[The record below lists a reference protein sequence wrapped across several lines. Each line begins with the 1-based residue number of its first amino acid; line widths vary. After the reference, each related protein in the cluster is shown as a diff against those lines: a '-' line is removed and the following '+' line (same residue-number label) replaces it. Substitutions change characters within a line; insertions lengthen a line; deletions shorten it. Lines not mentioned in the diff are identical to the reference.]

1 MLRPLLTEVHHL
13 WYNNIII
20 PIFYKKDSMSLHIE
34 KQKSGN
40 NEYLRLVSLKRMKSS
55 NGRLMIGKKTIVSLG
70 ALAKHDDG
78 RPDYLRRLR
87 ESFAE
92 GRPLIKELEPYVDQ
106 APVRRWTVTFERG
119 DAKCI
124 GEPKRLAPC
133 VLDPVFRA
141 LGLDE
146 LFASVKCASRIKYDL
161 TGIVRLLTYGRII
174 DPESKWSTMGQN
186 GQYYAP
192 LVKSTNPDNVYDALD
207 VIYANRKR
215 IVQRMNTCIS
225 RGIGRSA
232 DTVFYDVTNFFFET
246 ARPDEDFEDA
256 DGNVVAGLRKF
267 GVSKENRRQP
277 IVQLGLFL
285 DDNGIPISFA
295 TFPGNMLD
303 HHTLR
308 PAMDE
313 TVGDLGFKR
322 FVLVADRGMY
332 SGPNMHAVREAGNG
346 YIVSKSLRKT
356 DKAERTWAIDP
367 EGYTVVSETFRHKSR
382 IVKRVVKDENG
393 RKHEVREKVVVYWS
407 KAFYERERNE
417 NMSFME
423 FLRKLRENPGSYRIS
438 SAHSKG
444 LRRFLKKEYVNKITG
459 EKVDSA
465 DLVPMIDEAKLT
477 EFNDLMGYY
486 QIVTSELEMG
496 DREVIE
502 KYHGLTQIEDQFREM
517 KGTLEARPVFVQTPE
532 HIKAHL
538 MVCFMAL
545 TMIRIIQRKTRLSA
559 KPAKGESK
567 WSYGIPGARVSE
579 ALAGWQALELP
590 GEYYQV
596 LKPKGDDI
604 FAILK
609 AFGMELKP
617 QLYTRGEIRE
627 LKATASPF

>member
-1 MLRPLLTEVHHL
+1 MHVEQYWSNSRA
-13 WYNNIII
+13 
-20 PIFYKKDSMSLHIE
+20 
-34 KQKSGN
+34 
-40 NEYLRLVSLKRMKSS
+40 YLRLVSGKRMKDSQ
-55 NGRLMIGKKTIVSLG
+55 GRAIIGKRVVLSLG

-78 RPDYLRRLR
+78 KPDYLKRLR
-87 ESFAE
+87 ESFSE
-92 GRPLIKELEPYVDQ
+92 GNPLIKELEPYVDQ
-106 APVRRWTVTFERG
+106 APVRKWTVTFERG

-124 GEPKRLAPC
+124 GEPKRMAPC

-174 DPESKWSTMGQN
+174 DPDSKWSTMGQN
-186 GQYYAP
+186 DQYYTP

-207 VIYANRKR
+207 VIYTNRKQ
-215 IVQRMNTCIS
+215 IVQRMNTCIT
-225 RGIGRSA
+225 RGIGRSPS
-232 DTVFYDVTNFFFET
+232 TVFYDVTNFFFET
-246 ARPDEDFEDA
+246 SRPDDDFEDA
-256 DGNVVAGLRKF
+256 DGNVVTGLRKF

-295 TFPGNMLD
+295 TFPGNTLD

-308 PAMDE
+308 PAMNE
-313 TVGDLGFKR
+313 TVGDLGVGR

-332 SGPNMHAVREAGNG
+332 SGTNMHAVCEAGNG

-356 DKAERTWAIDP
+356 DKAERAWAIDP
-367 EGYTVVSETFRHKSR
+367 DGYTIVSDKFRHKSR

-393 RKHEVREKVVVYWS
+393 KRHEIREKVVVYWS
-407 KAFYERERNE
+407 KAFYEREVNE
-417 NMSFME
+417 NRSFME
-423 FLRKLRENPGSYRIS
+423 FLRKLKENPGCYRIS

-444 LRRFLKKEYVNKITG
+444 LRRFLKKEYVNKVTG
-459 EKVDSA
+459 EKVNSA
-465 DLVPMIDEAKLT
+465 DLMPMIDETKLN

-517 KGTLEARPVFVQTPE
+517 KGTLETRPVFVQTPE

-538 MVCFMAL
+538 MICFMAL
-545 TMIRIIQRKTRLSA
+545 TMIRIIQRKTRLVVKA
-559 KPAKGESK
+559 VKDESK
-567 WSYGIPGARVSE
+567 WSYGIPGMRISD
-579 ALAGWQALELP
+579 ALAGWQVLELP

-596 LKPKGDDI
+596 QKSKGDDI
-604 FAILK
+604 FTILK

-627 LKATASPF
+627 MKATASPF

>member
-1 MLRPLLTEVHHL
+1 
-13 WYNNIII
+13 
-20 PIFYKKDSMSLHIE
+20 MSLHIE

-106 APVRRWTVTFERG
+106 APVRRWAITFERG

-174 DPESKWSTMGQN
+174 DPGSKWSTMGQN
-186 GQYYAP
+186 DQYYAP

-285 DDNGIPISFA
+285 DGNGIPISFA
-295 TFPGNMLD
+295 TFPGNTLD

-313 TVGDLGFKR
+313 AAGDLGIRR

-332 SGPNMHAVREAGNG
+332 SGTNMYAVREAGNG

-356 DKAERTWAIDP
+356 DKAERAWAIDP
-367 EGYTVVSETFRHKSR
+367 EGYTVVSENFRHKSR
-382 IVKRVVKDENG
+382 IVKRVVKDGDG

-407 KAFYERERNE
+407 KAFYERERSE
-417 NMSFME
+417 NASFME
-423 FLRKLRENPGSYRIS
+423 FLGKLRENPGSYRIS
-438 SAHSKG
+438 SSHSKG
-444 LRRFLKKEYVNKITG
+444 LRRFLKKEYVNKVTG

-465 DLVPMIDEAKLT
+465 DLIPMIDEAKLT

-517 KGTLEARPVFVQTPE
+517 KGTLETRPVFVQTPE

-627 LKATASPF
+627 MKATASPF

>member
-1 MLRPLLTEVHHL
+1 M
-13 WYNNIII
+13 
-20 PIFYKKDSMSLHIE
+20 HIE
-34 KQKSGN
+34 QYKSN
-40 NEYLRLVSLKRMKSS
+40 SRAYLRLVSGKRMKDSL
-55 NGRLMIGKKTIVSLG
+55 GRPIIGKRVVLSLG

-78 RPDYLRRLR
+78 KPDFLKRLR
-87 ESFAE
+87 ESFSE

-106 APVRRWTVTFERG
+106 APVRKWTVTFERG

-124 GEPKRLAPC
+124 GEPKRMAPC

-186 GQYYAP
+186 DQYYAP

-207 VIYANRKR
+207 VIYANRR
-215 IVQRMNTCIS
+215 QIVQRMNTCIS

-285 DDNGIPISFA
+285 DGNGIPISFA
-295 TFPGNMLD
+295 TFPGNTLD

-313 TVGDLGFKR
+313 TAGDLGIRR

-332 SGPNMHAVREAGNG
+332 SGTNMYAVREAGNG

-356 DKAERTWAIDP
+356 DKAERAWAIDP
-367 EGYTVVSETFRHKSR
+367 ESYTVVSENFRHKSR

-393 RKHEVREKVVVYWS
+393 KKHEVREKVVVYWS
-407 KAFYERERNE
+407 KAFYERERSE
-417 NMSFME
+417 NASFME
-423 FLRKLRENPGSYRIS
+423 FLEKLRENPGSYRIS
-438 SAHSKG
+438 SSHSKG
-444 LRRFLKKEYVNKITG
+444 LRRFLKKEYVNKVTG

-465 DLVPMIDEAKLT
+465 DLMPMIDEAKLT

-517 KGTLEARPVFVQTPE
+517 KGTLETRPVFVQTPE

-579 ALAGWQALELP
+579 ALAGWQVLELP

-609 AFGMELKP
+609 AFGMELKQ

-627 LKATASPF
+627 MKSTASPF

>member
-1 MLRPLLTEVHHL
+1 
-13 WYNNIII
+13 
-20 PIFYKKDSMSLHIE
+20 MSLHIE
-34 KQKSGN
+34 KLKSGN
-40 NEYLRLVSLKRMKSS
+40 NEYIRLVSLKRMKSS

-78 RPDYLRRLR
+78 KPDYLRRLR
-87 ESFAE
+87 ESFSD
-92 GRPLIKELEPYVDQ
+92 GKPLIKELEPYVGQ
-106 APVRRWTVTFERG
+106 APVRRWTVTFDRG

-146 LFASVKCASRIKYDL
+146 LFASIKCSSRIKYDL

-186 GQYYAP
+186 DQYYTP
-192 LVKSTNPDNVYDALD
+192 LVRSTNPDNVYDALD
-207 VIYANRKR
+207 VIYANRKQ
-215 IVQRMNTCIS
+215 IVQRMNTCIT
-225 RGIGRSA
+225 RAIGRNPS
-232 DTVFYDVTNFFFET
+232 TVFYDVTNFFFET
-246 ARPDEDFEDA
+246 ARPDDDFEDS
-256 DGNVVAGLRKF
+256 DGNVVTGLRKF

-295 TFPGNMLD
+295 TFPGNTLD

-313 TVGDLGFKR
+313 AVGDLGIGR

-332 SGPNMHAVREAGNG
+332 SGTNMYAVREAGNG

-356 DKAERTWAIDP
+356 DKAERAWAINPD
-367 EGYTVVSETFRHKSR
+367 GYTVVSEKFRHKSR
-382 IVKRVVKDENG
+382 IVKRTVTDGNG
-393 RKHEVREKVVVYWS
+393 KKHEIREKIIVYWS
-407 KAFYERERNE
+407 KHFYEREKNE
-417 NMSFME
+417 NRSFME
-423 FLRKLRENPGSYRIS
+423 FLQKLKENPGSYRIT
-438 SAHSKG
+438 SAQSKG
-444 LRRFLKKEYVNKITG
+444 LRRFLRKEYLNKVTG
-459 EKVDSA
+459 ETVNSS
-465 DLVPMIDEAKLT
+465 DLMPMIDDGKLN
-477 EFNDLMGYY
+477 EFNELMGYY

-517 KGTLEARPVFVQTPE
+517 KGTLETRPVFVQTPE

-545 TMIRIIQRKTRLSA
+545 TMIRVIQRKTRLVV
-559 KPAKGESK
+559 KPPKEDSK
-567 WSYGIPGARVSE
+567 WSYGIPGARISD
-579 ALAGWQALELP
+579 ALAGWQVVEFP

-596 LKPKGDDI
+596 LKAKGDDI

-627 LKATASPF
+627 MKATASPL

>member
-1 MLRPLLTEVHHL
+1 
-13 WYNNIII
+13 
-20 PIFYKKDSMSLHIE
+20 MSLHIE

-40 NEYLRLVSLKRMKSS
+40 NEYLRLVALKRMKSS
-55 NGRLMIGKKTIVSLG
+55 SGKLMIGKKTIVSLG

-78 RPDYLRRLR
+78 KPDYLKRLR
-87 ESFAE
+87 ESFSE

-106 APVRRWTVTFERG
+106 APVRKWTVTFERG

-124 GEPKRLAPC
+124 GEPKRMAPC
-133 VLDPVFRA
+133 ILDPVFRA

-186 GQYYAP
+186 GQYYVP
-192 LVKSTNPDNVYDALD
+192 PVKSTNPDNVYDALD
-207 VIYANRKR
+207 VIYANSKQ
-215 IVQRMNTCIS
+215 IVQRMNTCIA
-225 RGIGRSA
+225 RAIGRSPS
-232 DTVFYDVTNFFFET
+232 TVFYDVTNFFFET
-246 ARPDEDFEDA
+246 ARPDDDFEDA
-256 DGNVVAGLRKF
+256 DGGVATGLRKF

-295 TFPGNMLD
+295 TFPGNTLD

-308 PAMDE
+308 PAINEM
-313 TVGDLGFKR
+313 VGDLGIGR

-332 SGPNMHAVREAGNG
+332 SGTNMYAVREAGNG

-356 DKAERTWAIDP
+356 DRAERAWAIDP
-367 EGYTVVSETFRHKSR
+367 NGYTVVSDKFRHKSR
-382 IVKRVVKDENG
+382 IVKRVVKDDDG
-393 RKHEVREKVVVYWS
+393 KKHEMSEKVVVYWS
-407 KAFYERERNE
+407 KAFYEREKSE
-417 NMSFME
+417 NASFME
-423 FLRKLRENPGSYRIS
+423 FLQKLKENPGCYRIS
-438 SAHSKG
+438 SSHSKG
-444 LRRFLKKEYVNKITG
+444 LRRFLKKEYVNKVTG
-459 EKVDSA
+459 EKVNSA
-465 DLVPMIDEAKLT
+465 DLMPMIDEAKLNQ
-477 EFNDLMGYY
+477 FNELMGYY
-486 QIVTSELEMG
+486 QIVTSELGMG

-517 KGTLEARPVFVQTPE
+517 KGTLETRPVFVQTPE

-545 TMIRIIQRKTRLSA
+545 TMIRIIQRKTRLA
-559 KPAKGESK
+559 VKPSKEDSK
-567 WSYGIPGARVSE
+567 WSYGIPGKRISD
-579 ALAGWQALELP
+579 ALAGWQVVEFP

-596 LKPKGDDI
+596 QKSKGDDI

-627 LKATASPF
+627 MKATASPF

>member
-1 MLRPLLTEVHHL
+1 
-13 WYNNIII
+13 
-20 PIFYKKDSMSLHIE
+20 MSLHIE

-40 NEYLRLVSLKRMKSS
+40 NEYLRLVSLRRMKSS
-55 NGRLMIGKKTIVSLG
+55 NGKLMIGKKTIVSLG

-78 RPDYLRRLR
+78 RPDYLKRLR

-106 APVRRWTVTFERG
+106 APVRKWTVTYERG
-119 DAKCI
+119 DAKCT
-124 GEPKRLAPC
+124 GEPKRMAPC

-186 GQYYAP
+186 DQYYAP

-207 VIYANRKR
+207 VIYANRR
-215 IVQRMNTCIS
+215 QIVQRMNTCVS

-285 DDNGIPISFA
+285 DGNGIPISFA
-295 TFPGNMLD
+295 TFPGNTLD

-308 PAMDE
+308 PAME
-313 TVGDLGFKR
+313 EAAGDLGIRR

-332 SGPNMHAVREAGNG
+332 SGTNMYAVREAGNG

-367 EGYTVVSETFRHKSR
+367 EGYTVVSENFRHKSR

-393 RKHEVREKVVVYWS
+393 KKHEVREKVVVYWS
-407 KAFYERERNE
+407 KAFYERERSE
-417 NMSFME
+417 NASFME
-423 FLRKLRENPGSYRIS
+423 FLGKLRENPGSYRIS
-438 SAHSKG
+438 SSHSKG
-444 LRRFLKKEYVNKITG
+444 LRRFLKKEYVNKVTG

-465 DLVPMIDEAKLT
+465 DLMPMIDEAKLT

-517 KGTLEARPVFVQTPE
+517 KGTLETRPVFVQTPE

-567 WSYGIPGARVSE
+567 WSYGIPGRRISD
-579 ALAGWQALELP
+579 ALAGWRVLELP

-596 LKPKGDDI
+596 QKSKGDDI

-609 AFGMELKP
+609 AFGMELKQ

-627 LKATASPF
+627 MKATANPF

>member
-1 MLRPLLTEVHHL
+1 M
-13 WYNNIII
+13 
-20 PIFYKKDSMSLHIE
+20 HIE
-34 KQKSGN
+34 QYWSN
-40 NEYLRLVSLKRMKSS
+40 SRAYLRLVSGKRMKDSQ
-55 NGRLMIGKKTIVSLG
+55 GRAIIGKRVVLSLG

-78 RPDYLRRLR
+78 KPDYLKRLR
-87 ESFAE
+87 ESFSE
-92 GRPLIKELEPYVDQ
+92 GKPLIKELEPYVDQ
-106 APVRRWTVTFERG
+106 APVRKWTVTFERG

-124 GEPKRLAPC
+124 GEPKRMAPC

-174 DPESKWSTMGQN
+174 DPDSKWSTMGQN
-186 GQYYAP
+186 DQYYTP

-207 VIYANRKR
+207 VIYTNRKQ
-215 IVQRMNTCIS
+215 IVQRMNTCIT
-225 RGIGRSA
+225 RGIGRSPS
-232 DTVFYDVTNFFFET
+232 TVFYDVTNFFFET
-246 ARPDEDFEDA
+246 SRPDDDFEDA
-256 DGNVVAGLRKF
+256 DGNVVTGLRKF

-295 TFPGNMLD
+295 TFPGNTLD

-308 PAMDE
+308 PAMNE
-313 TVGDLGFKR
+313 TVGDLGVGR

-332 SGPNMHAVREAGNG
+332 SGTNMHAVCEAGNG

-356 DKAERTWAIDP
+356 DKAERAWAIDP
-367 EGYTVVSETFRHKSR
+367 DGYTIVSDKFRHKSR

-393 RKHEVREKVVVYWS
+393 KKHEIREKVVVYWS
-407 KAFYERERNE
+407 KAFYEREVNE
-417 NMSFME
+417 NRSFME
-423 FLRKLRENPGSYRIS
+423 FLRKLKENPGCYRIS

-444 LRRFLKKEYVNKITG
+444 LRRFLKKEYVNKVTG
-459 EKVDSA
+459 EKVNSA
-465 DLVPMIDEAKLT
+465 DLMPMIDETKLN

-486 QIVTSELEMG
+486 QIVASELEMG

-517 KGTLEARPVFVQTPE
+517 KGTLETRPVFVQTPE

-538 MVCFMAL
+538 MICFMAL
-545 TMIRIIQRKTRLSA
+545 TMIRIIQRKTRLVVKA
-559 KPAKGESK
+559 VKDESK
-567 WSYGIPGARVSE
+567 WSYGIPGMRISD
-579 ALAGWQALELP
+579 ALAGWQVLELP

-596 LKPKGDDI
+596 QKSKGDDI
-604 FAILK
+604 FTILK

-627 LKATASPF
+627 MKATASPF

>member
-1 MLRPLLTEVHHL
+1 
-13 WYNNIII
+13 
-20 PIFYKKDSMSLHIE
+20 MSLHIE

-55 NGRLMIGKKTIVSLG
+55 NGKLMIGKKTIVSLG

-78 RPDYLRRLR
+78 KPDFLKRLR
-87 ESFAE
+87 ESFSE

-106 APVRRWTVTFERG
+106 APVRKWTVTFERG

-124 GEPKRLAPC
+124 GEPKRMAPC

-207 VIYANRKR
+207 VIYANRR
-215 IVQRMNTCIS
+215 QIVQRMNTCVS

-285 DDNGIPISFA
+285 DGNGIPISFA
-295 TFPGNMLD
+295 TFPGNTLD

-313 TVGDLGFKR
+313 TAGDLGIRR

-332 SGPNMHAVREAGNG
+332 SGTNMYAVREAGNG

-367 EGYTVVSETFRHKSR
+367 EGYTVVSENFRHKSR

-393 RKHEVREKVVVYWS
+393 KKHEVREKVVVYWS
-407 KAFYERERNE
+407 KAFYERERSE
-417 NMSFME
+417 NASFME
-423 FLRKLRENPGSYRIS
+423 FLGKLRENPGSYRIS
-438 SAHSKG
+438 SSHSKG
-444 LRRFLKKEYVNKITG
+444 LRRFLKKEYVNKVTG

-465 DLVPMIDEAKLT
+465 DLMPMIDEAKLT

-486 QIVTSELEMG
+486 QIVTSELEMD

-517 KGTLEARPVFVQTPE
+517 KGTLETRPVFVQTPE

-579 ALAGWQALELP
+579 ALAGWQVLELP

-596 LKPKGDDI
+596 LKPNGDDI

-609 AFGMELKP
+609 AFGMELKQ

-627 LKATASPF
+627 MKATASPF

>member
-1 MLRPLLTEVHHL
+1 MHVEQYWSNSRA
-13 WYNNIII
+13 
-20 PIFYKKDSMSLHIE
+20 
-34 KQKSGN
+34 
-40 NEYLRLVSLKRMKSS
+40 YLRLVSGKRMKDSQ
-55 NGRLMIGKKTIVSLG
+55 GRAIIGKRVVLSLG

-78 RPDYLRRLR
+78 KPDYLKRLR
-87 ESFAE
+87 ESFSE
-92 GRPLIKELEPYVDQ
+92 GKPLIKELEPYVDQ
-106 APVRRWTVTFERG
+106 APVRKWTVTLERG

-124 GEPKRLAPC
+124 GEPKRMAPC

-174 DPESKWSTMGQN
+174 DPDSKWSTMGQN
-186 GQYYAP
+186 DQYYTP

-207 VIYANRKR
+207 VIYTNRKQ
-215 IVQRMNTCIS
+215 IVQRMNTCIT
-225 RGIGRSA
+225 RGIGRSPS
-232 DTVFYDVTNFFFET
+232 TVFYDVTNFFFET
-246 ARPDEDFEDA
+246 SRPDDDFEDA
-256 DGNVVAGLRKF
+256 DGNVVTGLRKF

-295 TFPGNMLD
+295 TFPGNTLD

-308 PAMDE
+308 PAMNE
-313 TVGDLGFKR
+313 TVGDLGVGR

-332 SGPNMHAVREAGNG
+332 SGTNMHAVCEAGNG

-356 DKAERTWAIDP
+356 DKAERAWAIDP
-367 EGYTVVSETFRHKSR
+367 DGYTIVSDKFRHKSR

-393 RKHEVREKVVVYWS
+393 KRHEIREKVVVYWS
-407 KAFYERERNE
+407 KAFYEREVNE
-417 NMSFME
+417 NRSFME
-423 FLRKLRENPGSYRIS
+423 FLRKLKENPGCYRIS

-444 LRRFLKKEYVNKITG
+444 LRRFLKKEYVNKVTG
-459 EKVDSA
+459 EKVNSA
-465 DLVPMIDEAKLT
+465 DLMPMIDETKLN

-517 KGTLEARPVFVQTPE
+517 KGTLETRPVFVQTPE

-538 MVCFMAL
+538 MICFMAL
-545 TMIRIIQRKTRLSA
+545 TMIRIIQRKTRLVVKA
-559 KPAKGESK
+559 VKDESK
-567 WSYGIPGARVSE
+567 WSYGIPGMRISD
-579 ALAGWQALELP
+579 ALAGWQVLELP

-596 LKPKGDDI
+596 QKSKGDDI
-604 FAILK
+604 FTILK

-627 LKATASPF
+627 MKATASPF

>member
-1 MLRPLLTEVHHL
+1 
-13 WYNNIII
+13 
-20 PIFYKKDSMSLHIE
+20 MSLHIE

-55 NGRLMIGKKTIVSLG
+55 NGKLMIGKKTIVSLG

-78 RPDYLRRLR
+78 RPDYLKRLR

-106 APVRRWTVTFERG
+106 APVRKWTVTFERG

-124 GEPKRLAPC
+124 GEPKRMAPC

-186 GQYYAP
+186 DQYYAP

-207 VIYANRKR
+207 VIYANRKQ

-285 DDNGIPISFA
+285 DGNGIPISFA
-295 TFPGNMLD
+295 TFPGNTLD

-313 TVGDLGFKR
+313 AAGDLGIRR

-332 SGPNMHAVREAGNG
+332 SGTNMYAVREAGNG

-367 EGYTVVSETFRHKSR
+367 EGYTVVSENFRHKSR

-393 RKHEVREKVVVYWS
+393 KKHEVREKVVVYWS
-407 KAFYERERNE
+407 KAFYERERSE
-417 NMSFME
+417 NASFME
-423 FLRKLRENPGSYRIS
+423 FLGKLRENPGSYRIS
-438 SAHSKG
+438 SSHSKG
-444 LRRFLKKEYVNKITG
+444 LRRFLKKEYVNKVTG

-465 DLVPMIDEAKLT
+465 DLMPMIDEAKLT

-517 KGTLEARPVFVQTPE
+517 KGTLETRPVFVQTPE

-579 ALAGWQALELP
+579 ALAGWQVLELP

-609 AFGMELKP
+609 AFGMELKQ

-627 LKATASPF
+627 MKATASPF

>member
-1 MLRPLLTEVHHL
+1 M
-13 WYNNIII
+13 
-20 PIFYKKDSMSLHIE
+20 HIE
-34 KQKSGN
+34 KYKSN
-40 NEYLRLVSLKRMKSS
+40 SRYYLRLVSGKRMKDSQ
-55 NGRLMIGKKTIVSLG
+55 GRPIIGKHVVLSLG

-78 RPDYLRRLR
+78 KPDYLRRLR
-87 ESFAE
+87 ESFSD
-92 GRPLIKELEPYVDQ
+92 GKPLIKELEPYVGQ
-106 APVRRWTVTFERG
+106 APVRRWTVTFDRG
-119 DAKCI
+119 DEKCI
-124 GEPKRLAPC
+124 GEPKRMAPC

-146 LFASVKCASRIKYDL
+146 LFASVKCSSRIKYDL

-186 GQYYAP
+186 DQYYTP

-207 VIYANRKR
+207 VIYANRKQ
-215 IVQRMNTCIS
+215 IVQRMNTCIT
-225 RGIGRSA
+225 RAIGRNPG
-232 DTVFYDVTNFFFET
+232 TVFYDVTNFFFET
-246 ARPDEDFEDA
+246 ARPDDDFEDS
-256 DGNVVAGLRKF
+256 DGNVVTGLRKF

-295 TFPGNMLD
+295 TFPGNTLD

-313 TVGDLGFKR
+313 TVGDLGIRR

-332 SGPNMHAVREAGNG
+332 SGTNMYAVREAGNG

-356 DKAERTWAIDP
+356 DKAERAWAIDP
-367 EGYTVVSETFRHKSR
+367 NGYTVVSEKFRHKSR
-382 IVKRVVKDENG
+382 IVKRVVKDGNG
-393 RKHEVREKVVVYWS
+393 RKHEIREKIVVYWS
-407 KAFYERERNE
+407 KAFYEREKNE
-417 NMSFME
+417 NRSFME
-423 FLRKLRENPGSYRIS
+423 FLAKLKENPGSYRIS
-438 SAHSKG
+438 SAQSKG
-444 LRRFLKKEYVNKITG
+444 LRRFLKKEYLNKVTG
-459 EKVDSA
+459 ETVNSS
-465 DLVPMIDEAKLT
+465 DLMPMIDDRKLN
-477 EFNDLMGYY
+477 EFNELMGYY
-486 QIVTSELEMG
+486 QIVTSELEMD

-517 KGTLEARPVFVQTPE
+517 KGTLETRPVFVQTPE

-545 TMIRIIQRKTRLSA
+545 TMIRIIQRKTRLSVKAA
-559 KPAKGESK
+559 KEDSK
-567 WSYGIPGARVSE
+567 WSYGIPGARISD
-579 ALAGWQALELP
+579 ALAGWKVVELP

-596 LKPKGDDI
+596 QKSKGDDI

-627 LKATASPF
+627 MKATASPF

>member
-1 MLRPLLTEVHHL
+1 M
-13 WYNNIII
+13 
-20 PIFYKKDSMSLHIE
+20 
-34 KQKSGN
+34 
-40 NEYLRLVSLKRMKSS
+40 
-55 NGRLMIGKKTIVSLG
+55 
-70 ALAKHDDG
+70 
-78 RPDYLRRLR
+78 
-87 ESFAE
+87 
-92 GRPLIKELEPYVDQ
+92 
-106 APVRRWTVTFERG
+106 
-119 DAKCI
+119 
-124 GEPKRLAPC
+124 
-133 VLDPVFRA
+133 
-141 LGLDE
+141 
-146 LFASVKCASRIKYDL
+146 
-161 TGIVRLLTYGRII
+161 RLLTYGRII

-186 GQYYAP
+186 DQYYAP

-207 VIYANRKR
+207 VIYANRR
-215 IVQRMNTCIS
+215 QIVQRMNTCIS

-285 DDNGIPISFA
+285 DGNGIPISFA
-295 TFPGNMLD
+295 TFPGNTLD

-313 TVGDLGFKR
+313 AAGDLGIRR

-332 SGPNMHAVREAGNG
+332 SGTNMYAVREAGNG

-367 EGYTVVSETFRHKSR
+367 EGYTVVSENFRHKSR
-382 IVKRVVKDENG
+382 IVKRVVKDGNG
-393 RKHEVREKVVVYWS
+393 KKREIREKVVVYWS
-407 KAFYERERNE
+407 KAFYERERSE
-417 NMSFME
+417 NASFME
-423 FLRKLRENPGSYRIS
+423 FLGKLKENPGSYRIS
-438 SAHSKG
+438 SSHSKG
-444 LRRFLKKEYVNKITG
+444 LRRFLKKEYVNKVTG

-465 DLVPMIDEAKLT
+465 DLMPMIDEAKLT

-517 KGTLEARPVFVQTPE
+517 KGTLETRPVFVQTPE

-559 KPAKGESK
+559 KPAKGESR

-579 ALAGWQALELP
+579 ALAGWQVLELP

-609 AFGMELKP
+609 AFGMELKQ

-627 LKATASPF
+627 MKATASPF

>member
-1 MLRPLLTEVHHL
+1 MHVEQYWSNSRA
-13 WYNNIII
+13 
-20 PIFYKKDSMSLHIE
+20 
-34 KQKSGN
+34 
-40 NEYLRLVSLKRMKSS
+40 YLRLVSGKRMKDSQ
-55 NGRLMIGKKTIVSLG
+55 GRAIIGKRVVLSLG

-78 RPDYLRRLR
+78 KPDSLKRLR
-87 ESFAE
+87 ESFSE
-92 GRPLIKELEPYVDQ
+92 GKPLIKELEPYVDQ
-106 APVRRWTVTFERG
+106 APVRKWTVTFERG

-124 GEPKRLAPC
+124 GEPKRMAPC

-174 DPESKWSTMGQN
+174 DPDSKWSTMGQN
-186 GQYYAP
+186 DQYYTP

-207 VIYANRKR
+207 VIYTNRKQ
-215 IVQRMNTCIS
+215 IVQRMNTCIT
-225 RGIGRSA
+225 RGIGRSPS
-232 DTVFYDVTNFFFET
+232 TVFYDVTNFFFET
-246 ARPDEDFEDA
+246 SRPDDDFEDA
-256 DGNVVAGLRKF
+256 DGNVVTGLRKF

-295 TFPGNMLD
+295 TFPGNTLD

-308 PAMDE
+308 PAMNE
-313 TVGDLGFKR
+313 TVGDLGVGR

-332 SGPNMHAVREAGNG
+332 SGTNMHAVCEAGNG

-356 DKAERTWAIDP
+356 DKAERAWAIDP
-367 EGYTVVSETFRHKSR
+367 DGYTIVSDKFRHKSR

-393 RKHEVREKVVVYWS
+393 KRHEIREKVVVYWS
-407 KAFYERERNE
+407 KAFYEREVNE
-417 NMSFME
+417 NRSFME
-423 FLRKLRENPGSYRIS
+423 FLRKLKENPGCYRIS

-444 LRRFLKKEYVNKITG
+444 LRRFLKKEYVNKVTG
-459 EKVDSA
+459 EKVNSA
-465 DLVPMIDEAKLT
+465 DLMPMIDETKLN

-517 KGTLEARPVFVQTPE
+517 KGTLETRPVFVQTPE

-538 MVCFMAL
+538 MICFMAL
-545 TMIRIIQRKTRLSA
+545 TMIRIIQRKTRLVVKA
-559 KPAKGESK
+559 VKDESK
-567 WSYGIPGARVSE
+567 WSYGIPGMRISD
-579 ALAGWQALELP
+579 ALAGWQVLELP

-596 LKPKGDDI
+596 QKSKGDDI
-604 FAILK
+604 FTILK

-627 LKATASPF
+627 MKATASPF

>member
-1 MLRPLLTEVHHL
+1 M
-13 WYNNIII
+13 
-20 PIFYKKDSMSLHIE
+20 HIE
-34 KQKSGN
+34 QYKSN
-40 NEYLRLVSLKRMKSS
+40 SRAYLRLVSGKRMKDSL
-55 NGRLMIGKKTIVSLG
+55 GRPIIGKRIVLSLG

-78 RPDYLRRLR
+78 RPDYLKRLR

-106 APVRRWTVTFERG
+106 APVRRWTITFERG
-119 DAKCI
+119 DEKCI
-124 GEPKRLAPC
+124 GEPKRMAPC

-186 GQYYAP
+186 DQYYAP

-207 VIYANRKR
+207 VIYANRR
-215 IVQRMNTCIS
+215 QIVQRMNTCIS

-285 DDNGIPISFA
+285 DGNGIPISFA
-295 TFPGNMLD
+295 TFPGNTLD

-313 TVGDLGFKR
+313 AAGDLGIRR

-332 SGPNMHAVREAGNG
+332 SGTNMYAVREAGNG

-367 EGYTVVSETFRHKSR
+367 EGYTVVSENFRHKSR
-382 IVKRVVKDENG
+382 IVKRVVKDGNG
-393 RKHEVREKVVVYWS
+393 KKREIREKVVVYWS
-407 KAFYERERNE
+407 KAFYERERSE
-417 NMSFME
+417 NASFME
-423 FLRKLRENPGSYRIS
+423 FLGKLKENPGSYRIS
-438 SAHSKG
+438 SSHSKG
-444 LRRFLKKEYVNKITG
+444 LRRFLKKEYVNKVTG

-465 DLVPMIDEAKLT
+465 DLMPMIDEAKLT

-517 KGTLEARPVFVQTPE
+517 KGTLETRPVFVQTPE

-559 KPAKGESK
+559 KPAKGESR

-579 ALAGWQALELP
+579 ALAGWQVLELP

-609 AFGMELKP
+609 AFGMELKQ

-627 LKATASPF
+627 MKATASPF

>member
-1 MLRPLLTEVHHL
+1 M
-13 WYNNIII
+13 
-20 PIFYKKDSMSLHIE
+20 
-34 KQKSGN
+34 
-40 NEYLRLVSLKRMKSS
+40 
-55 NGRLMIGKKTIVSLG
+55 
-70 ALAKHDDG
+70 
-78 RPDYLRRLR
+78 
-87 ESFAE
+87 
-92 GRPLIKELEPYVDQ
+92 
-106 APVRRWTVTFERG
+106 RRWTVTFERG

-186 GQYYAP
+186 DRYYTP

-207 VIYANRKR
+207 VIYANRR
-215 IVQRMNTCIS
+215 QIVQRMNTCITRS
-225 RGIGRSA
+225 IGRSPS
-232 DTVFYDVTNFFFET
+232 TVFYDVTNFFFET
-246 ARPDEDFEDA
+246 ARPDADFEDE
-256 DGNVVAGLRKF
+256 DGNVVTGLRKF

-285 DDNGIPISFA
+285 DGNGIPISFA
-295 TFPGNMLD
+295 TFPGNTLD

-313 TVGDLGFKR
+313 TVGDLGIKR

-332 SGPNMHAVREAGNG
+332 SGTNMHAVCEAGNG

-356 DKAERTWAIDP
+356 DKAERAWAIDP
-367 EGYTVVSETFRHKSR
+367 KGYTVVSEKFRHKSR

-393 RKHEVREKVVVYWS
+393 KKHEIREKVVVYWS

-417 NMSFME
+417 NRSFME
-423 FLRKLRENPGSYRIS
+423 FLQKLRENPGSYRIS

-459 EKVDSA
+459 EKVNSA
-465 DLVPMIDEAKLT
+465 DLTPMIDEAKLT
-477 EFNDLMGYY
+477 EFNELMGYY

-517 KGTLEARPVFVQTPE
+517 KGTLETRPVFVQTPE

-545 TMIRIIQRKTRLSA
+545 TMIRIIQRKTRLAA
-559 KPAKGESK
+559 KPAKDDSK
-567 WSYGIPGARVSE
+567 WSYGISGARVSE
-579 ALAGWQALELP
+579 ALAGWQAVELP
-590 GEYYQV
+590 GEYYQMQ
-596 LKPKGDDI
+596 KSKGDDI
-604 FAILK
+604 HAILR

>member
-1 MLRPLLTEVHHL
+1 M
-13 WYNNIII
+13 
-20 PIFYKKDSMSLHIE
+20 HIE
-34 KQKSGN
+34 QYWSN
-40 NEYLRLVSLKRMKSS
+40 SRAYLRLVSGKRMKDSQ
-55 NGRLMIGKKTIVSLG
+55 GRAIIGKRVVLSLG

-78 RPDYLRRLR
+78 KPDYLKRLR
-87 ESFAE
+87 ESFSE
-92 GRPLIKELEPYVDQ
+92 GKPLIKELEPYVDQ
-106 APVRRWTVTFERG
+106 APVRKWTVTFERG

-124 GEPKRLAPC
+124 GEPKRMAPC

-174 DPESKWSTMGQN
+174 DPDSKWSTMGQN
-186 GQYYAP
+186 DQYYTP

-207 VIYANRKR
+207 VIYTNRKQ
-215 IVQRMNTCIS
+215 IVQRMNTCIT
-225 RGIGRSA
+225 RGIGRSPS
-232 DTVFYDVTNFFFET
+232 TVFYDVTNFFFET
-246 ARPDEDFEDA
+246 SRPDDDFEDA
-256 DGNVVAGLRKF
+256 DGNVVTGLRKF

-295 TFPGNMLD
+295 TFPGNTLD

-308 PAMDE
+308 PAMNE
-313 TVGDLGFKR
+313 TVGDLGVGR

-332 SGPNMHAVREAGNG
+332 SGTNMHAVCEAGNG

-356 DKAERTWAIDP
+356 DKAERAWAIDP
-367 EGYTVVSETFRHKSR
+367 DGYTIVSDKFRHKSR

-393 RKHEVREKVVVYWS
+393 KKHEIREKVVVYWS
-407 KAFYERERNE
+407 KAFYEREVNE
-417 NMSFME
+417 NRSFME
-423 FLRKLRENPGSYRIS
+423 FLRKLKENPGCYRIS

-444 LRRFLKKEYVNKITG
+444 LRRFLKKEYVNKVTG
-459 EKVDSA
+459 EKVNSA
-465 DLVPMIDEAKLT
+465 DLMPMIDETKLN

-517 KGTLEARPVFVQTPE
+517 KGTLETRPVFVQTPE

-538 MVCFMAL
+538 MICFMAL
-545 TMIRIIQRKTRLSA
+545 TMIRIIQRKTRLVVKA
-559 KPAKGESK
+559 VKDESK
-567 WSYGIPGARVSE
+567 WSYGIPGMRISD
-579 ALAGWQALELP
+579 ALAGWQVLELP

-596 LKPKGDDI
+596 QKSKGDDI
-604 FAILK
+604 FTILK

-627 LKATASPF
+627 MKATASPF

>member
-1 MLRPLLTEVHHL
+1 
-13 WYNNIII
+13 
-20 PIFYKKDSMSLHIE
+20 MSLHIE

-106 APVRRWTVTFERG
+106 APVRRWAITFERG

-186 GQYYAP
+186 DQYYAP

-285 DDNGIPISFA
+285 DGNGIPISFA
-295 TFPGNMLD
+295 TFPGNTLD

-313 TVGDLGFKR
+313 AAGDLGIRR

-332 SGPNMHAVREAGNG
+332 SGTNMYAVREAGNG

-356 DKAERTWAIDP
+356 DKAERAWAIDP
-367 EGYTVVSETFRHKSR
+367 EGYTVVSENFRHKSR
-382 IVKRVVKDENG
+382 IVKRVVKDGDG

-407 KAFYERERNE
+407 KAFYERERSE
-417 NMSFME
+417 NASFME
-423 FLRKLRENPGSYRIS
+423 FLGKLRENPGSYRIS
-438 SAHSKG
+438 SSHSKG
-444 LRRFLKKEYVNKITG
+444 LRRFLKKEYVNKVTG

-465 DLVPMIDEAKLT
+465 DLIPMIDEAKLT

-517 KGTLEARPVFVQTPE
+517 KGTLETRPVFVQTPE

-579 ALAGWQALELP
+579 ALAGWQVLELP

-627 LKATASPF
+627 MKATASPF

>member
-1 MLRPLLTEVHHL
+1 
-13 WYNNIII
+13 
-20 PIFYKKDSMSLHIE
+20 MSLHIE

-106 APVRRWTVTFERG
+106 APVRKWTVTFERG

-124 GEPKRLAPC
+124 GEPKRMAPC

-186 GQYYAP
+186 DQYYAP

-207 VIYANRKR
+207 VIYANRR
-215 IVQRMNTCIS
+215 QIVQRMNTCIS

-285 DDNGIPISFA
+285 DGNGIPISFA
-295 TFPGNMLD
+295 TFPGNTLD

-313 TVGDLGFKR
+313 AAGDLGIRR

-332 SGPNMHAVREAGNG
+332 SGTNMYAVREAGNG

-367 EGYTVVSETFRHKSR
+367 EGYTVVSENFRHKSR
-382 IVKRVVKDENG
+382 IVKRVVKDGNG
-393 RKHEVREKVVVYWS
+393 KKHEIREKVVVYWS
-407 KAFYERERNE
+407 KAFYERERSE
-417 NMSFME
+417 NASFME
-423 FLRKLRENPGSYRIS
+423 FLGKLKENPGSYRIS
-438 SAHSKG
+438 SSHSKG
-444 LRRFLKKEYVNKITG
+444 LRRFLKKEYVNKATG

-465 DLVPMIDEAKLT
+465 DLIPMIDEAKLT

-517 KGTLEARPVFVQTPE
+517 KGTLETRPVFVQTPE

-579 ALAGWQALELP
+579 ALAGWQVLELP

-627 LKATASPF
+627 MKATASPF

>member
-1 MLRPLLTEVHHL
+1 M
-13 WYNNIII
+13 
-20 PIFYKKDSMSLHIE
+20 HIE
-34 KQKSGN
+34 QYKSN
-40 NEYLRLVSLKRMKSS
+40 SRAYLRLVSGKRMKDSL
-55 NGRLMIGKKTIVSLG
+55 GRPIIGKRIVLSLG

-78 RPDYLRRLR
+78 RPDYLKRLR

-106 APVRRWTVTFERG
+106 APVRRWTITFERG

-124 GEPKRLAPC
+124 GEPKRMAPC

-186 GQYYAP
+186 DRYYTP
-192 LVKSTNPDNVYDALD
+192 LVRSTNPDNVYDALD
-207 VIYANRKR
+207 VIYANRKQ

-285 DDNGIPISFA
+285 DGNGIPISFA
-295 TFPGNMLD
+295 TFPGNTLD

-313 TVGDLGFKR
+313 AAGDLGIRR

-332 SGPNMHAVREAGNG
+332 SGTNMYAVREAGNG

-367 EGYTVVSETFRHKSR
+367 EGYTVVSENFRHKSR

-393 RKHEVREKVVVYWS
+393 KKHEVREKVVVYWS
-407 KAFYERERNE
+407 KAFYERERSE
-417 NMSFME
+417 NASFME
-423 FLRKLRENPGSYRIS
+423 FLGKLKENPGSYRIS
-438 SAHSKG
+438 SSHSKG
-444 LRRFLKKEYVNKITG
+444 LRRFLKKEYVNKVTG

-465 DLVPMIDEAKLT
+465 DLMPMIDEAKLT

-517 KGTLEARPVFVQTPE
+517 KGTLETRPVFVQTPE

-579 ALAGWQALELP
+579 ALAGWQVLELP

-609 AFGMELKP
+609 AFGMELKQ

-627 LKATASPF
+627 MKATASPF

>member
-1 MLRPLLTEVHHL
+1 M
-13 WYNNIII
+13 
-20 PIFYKKDSMSLHIE
+20 HIE
-34 KQKSGN
+34 QYKSN
-40 NEYLRLVSLKRMKSS
+40 SRAYLRLVSGKRMKDSL
-55 NGRLMIGKKTIVSLG
+55 GRPIIGKRVVLSLG

-78 RPDYLRRLR
+78 KPDFLKRLR
-87 ESFAE
+87 ESFSE

-106 APVRRWTVTFERG
+106 APVRKWTVAFERG

-124 GEPKRLAPC
+124 GEPRRLAPC

-207 VIYANRKR
+207 VIYANRR
-215 IVQRMNTCIS
+215 QIVQRMNTCVS

-295 TFPGNMLD
+295 TFPGNTLD

-313 TVGDLGFKR
+313 TVGELGIKR

-332 SGPNMHAVREAGNG
+332 SGTNMYAVREAGNG

-356 DKAERTWAIDP
+356 DKAERAWAIDP
-367 EGYTVVSETFRHKSR
+367 EGYTVVSENFRHKSR
-382 IVKRVVKDENG
+382 IVKRIVKDEG
-393 RKHEVREKVVVYWS
+393 GKKHEVREKVVVYWS

-417 NMSFME
+417 NMSFIE
-423 FLRKLRENPGSYRIS
+423 FLQNLKENPGSYRIS
-438 SAHSKG
+438 SAQSKG
-444 LRRFLKKEYVNKITG
+444 LRRFLKKEYVNKVTG
-459 EKVDSA
+459 ERVDSA
-465 DLVPMIDEAKLT
+465 DLMPMIDEAKIT
-477 EFNDLMGYY
+477 EFNELMGYY

-532 HIKAHL
+532 HINAHL
-538 MVCFMAL
+538 MICFMAL

-579 ALAGWQALELP
+579 ALAGWQVLELP

-609 AFGMELKP
+609 AFGMELKQ

-627 LKATASPF
+627 MKATASPF

>member
-1 MLRPLLTEVHHL
+1 
-13 WYNNIII
+13 
-20 PIFYKKDSMSLHIE
+20 MSLHIE

-55 NGRLMIGKKTIVSLG
+55 NGKLMIGKKTILSLG

-78 RPDYLRRLR
+78 RPDYLKRLR

-106 APVRRWTVTFERG
+106 APVRKWTVTYERG
-119 DAKCI
+119 DAKCT
-124 GEPKRLAPC
+124 GEPKRMAPC

-186 GQYYAP
+186 DQYYAP

-207 VIYANRKR
+207 VIYANRR
-215 IVQRMNTCIS
+215 QIVQRMNTCVS

-232 DTVFYDVTNFFFET
+232 DTVFYGVTNFFFET

-285 DDNGIPISFA
+285 DGNGIPISFA
-295 TFPGNMLD
+295 TFPGNTLD

-313 TVGDLGFKR
+313 AAGELGIRR

-332 SGPNMHAVREAGNG
+332 SGANMHAVREAGNG

-367 EGYTVVSETFRHKSR
+367 EGYTVVSENFRHKSR

-393 RKHEVREKVVVYWS
+393 KKHEVREKVVVYWS
-407 KAFYERERNE
+407 KAFYERERSE
-417 NMSFME
+417 NASFME
-423 FLRKLRENPGSYRIS
+423 FLGKLKENPGSYRIS
-438 SAHSKG
+438 SSHSKG
-444 LRRFLKKEYVNKITG
+444 LRRFLKKEYVNKVTG

-465 DLVPMIDEAKLT
+465 DLMPMIDEAKLT

-517 KGTLEARPVFVQTPE
+517 KGTLETRPVFVQTPE

-579 ALAGWQALELP
+579 ALAGWQVLELP

-609 AFGMELKP
+609 AFGMELKQ

-627 LKATASPF
+627 MKATASPF

>member
-1 MLRPLLTEVHHL
+1 M
-13 WYNNIII
+13 
-20 PIFYKKDSMSLHIE
+20 HIE
-34 KQKSGN
+34 QYKSN
-40 NEYLRLVSLKRMKSS
+40 SRAYLRLVSGKRMKDSL
-55 NGRLMIGKKTIVSLG
+55 GRPIIGKRIVLSLG

-78 RPDYLRRLR
+78 RPDYLKRLR

-92 GRPLIKELEPYVDQ
+92 GRPLIKELEPYVGQ

-124 GEPKRLAPC
+124 GEPKRMAPC

-186 GQYYAP
+186 DQYYAP

-207 VIYANRKR
+207 VIYANRR
-215 IVQRMNTCIS
+215 QIVQRMNTCVS

-285 DDNGIPISFA
+285 DGNGIPISFA
-295 TFPGNMLD
+295 TFPGNTLD

-313 TVGDLGFKR
+313 AAGELGIRR

-332 SGPNMHAVREAGNG
+332 SGTNMYAVREAGNG

-367 EGYTVVSETFRHKSR
+367 EGYTVVSENFRHKSR
-382 IVKRVVKDENG
+382 IVKRVVKDDDG
-393 RKHEVREKVVVYWS
+393 KKHAIREKVVVYWS
-407 KAFYERERNE
+407 KAFYERERSE
-417 NMSFME
+417 NASFME
-423 FLRKLRENPGSYRIS
+423 FLGKLKENPGSYRIS
-438 SAHSKG
+438 SSHSKG
-444 LRRFLKKEYVNKITG
+444 LRRFLKKEYVNKVTG

-465 DLVPMIDEAKLT
+465 DLMPMIDEAKLA

-517 KGTLEARPVFVQTPE
+517 KGTLETRPVFVQTPE

-579 ALAGWQALELP
+579 ALAGWQVLELP

-609 AFGMELKP
+609 AFGMELKQ

-627 LKATASPF
+627 MKATASPF

>member
-1 MLRPLLTEVHHL
+1 M
-13 WYNNIII
+13 
-20 PIFYKKDSMSLHIE
+20 HIE
-34 KQKSGN
+34 QYKSN
-40 NEYLRLVSLKRMKSS
+40 SRTYLRLVSGKRMKDSH
-55 NGRLMIGKKTIVSLG
+55 GRPIIGKRIVLSLG
-70 ALAKHDDG
+70 SLAKHDDG
-78 RPDYLRRLR
+78 KPDYLRRLR

-106 APVRRWTVTFERG
+106 APVRKWTVTFERG

-124 GEPKRLAPC
+124 GEPKRMAPC

-186 GQYYAP
+186 DQYYVP
-192 LVKSTNPDNVYDALD
+192 PVKSTNPDNVYDALD
-207 VIYANRKR
+207 VIYANRKQ
-215 IVQRMNTCIS
+215 IVQRMNTCIA
-225 RGIGRSA
+225 RAIGRSPG
-232 DTVFYDVTNFFFET
+232 TVFYDVTNFFFET
-246 ARPDEDFEDA
+246 ARPDDDFEDE
-256 DGNVVAGLRKF
+256 DGSVATGLRKF

-295 TFPGNMLD
+295 TFPGNTLD

-308 PAMDE
+308 PAMKE
-313 TVGDLGFKR
+313 TMGDLGIGR

-332 SGPNMHAVREAGNG
+332 SGTNMYAVREAGNG

-356 DKAERTWAIDP
+356 DKAERAWAIDP
-367 EGYTVVSETFRHKSR
+367 DGYTVVSDRFRHKSR
-382 IVKRVVKDENG
+382 IVKRVVKDDDG
-393 RKHEVREKVVVYWS
+393 RKHEIREKVVVYWS
-407 KAFYERERNE
+407 KAFYEREKNE
-417 NMSFME
+417 NASFME
-423 FLRKLRENPGSYRIS
+423 FLQKLRENPGRYRIS

-444 LRRFLKKEYVNKITG
+444 LRRFLKKEYVNKATG
-459 EKVDSA
+459 EKVDSS
-465 DLVPMIDEAKLT
+465 DLVPMIDEAKLD
-477 EFNDLMGYY
+477 EFNELMGYY
-486 QIVTSELEMG
+486 QIVTSELDMG

-517 KGTLEARPVFVQTPE
+517 KGTLETRPVFVQTPE

-545 TMIRIIQRKTRLSA
+545 TMIRIIQRKTRMAA
-559 KPAKGESK
+559 KMAKSESK
-567 WSYGIPGARVSE
+567 WSYGIPGKRISD
-579 ALAGWQALELP
+579 ALAGWQVLELP

-596 LKPKGDDI
+596 QKSKGDDI

-627 LKATASPF
+627 MKATANPF

>member
-1 MLRPLLTEVHHL
+1 
-13 WYNNIII
+13 
-20 PIFYKKDSMSLHIE
+20 MSLHIE

-78 RPDYLRRLR
+78 KPDYLRRLR

-174 DPESKWSTMGQN
+174 DPGSKWSTMGQN
-186 GQYYAP
+186 DQYYAP

-207 VIYANRKR
+207 VIYANRKQ

-232 DTVFYDVTNFFFET
+232 GTVFYDVTNFFFET

-285 DDNGIPISFA
+285 DGNGIPISFA
-295 TFPGNMLD
+295 TFPGNTLD

-313 TVGDLGFKR
+313 AAGDLGIRR

-332 SGPNMHAVREAGNG
+332 SGTNMYAVREAGNG

-367 EGYTVVSETFRHKSR
+367 EGYTVVSENFRHKSR
-382 IVKRVVKDENG
+382 IVKRIVKDENG

-417 NMSFME
+417 NASFME
-423 FLRKLRENPGSYRIS
+423 FLGKLRENPGSYRIS
-438 SAHSKG
+438 SSHSKG
-444 LRRFLKKEYVNKITG
+444 LRRFLKKEYVNKATG
-459 EKVDSA
+459 EKVNSA

-486 QIVTSELEMG
+486 QIVTSELGMG

-517 KGTLEARPVFVQTPE
+517 KGTLETRPVFVQTPE

-579 ALAGWQALELP
+579 ALAGWQVLELP

-627 LKATASPF
+627 MKATASPF

>member
-1 MLRPLLTEVHHL
+1 
-13 WYNNIII
+13 
-20 PIFYKKDSMSLHIE
+20 MSLHIE

-40 NEYLRLVSLKRMKSS
+40 NEYIRLVSLKRMKSS

-78 RPDYLRRLR
+78 KPDFLKRLR
-87 ESFAE
+87 ESFSE

-106 APVRRWTVTFERG
+106 APVRKWTVTFERG

-124 GEPKRLAPC
+124 GEPKRMAPC

-186 GQYYAP
+186 DQYYAP

-207 VIYANRKR
+207 VIYANRKQ
-215 IVQRMNTCIS
+215 IVQRMNTCVS
-225 RGIGRSA
+225 RGIGRGA
-232 DTVFYDVTNFFFET
+232 GTVFYDVTNFFFET

-285 DDNGIPISFA
+285 DGNGIPISFA
-295 TFPGNMLD
+295 TFPGNTLD

-313 TVGDLGFKR
+313 AVGELGIRR

-332 SGPNMHAVREAGNG
+332 SGTNMYAVREAGNG

-356 DKAERTWAIDP
+356 DKAERAWAIDP
-367 EGYTVVSETFRHKSR
+367 EGYTVVSENFRHKSR
-382 IVKRVVKDENG
+382 IVKRVVKDGNG

-407 KAFYERERNE
+407 KAFYERERSE
-417 NMSFME
+417 NASFME
-423 FLRKLRENPGSYRIS
+423 FLGKLRENPGSYRIS
-438 SAHSKG
+438 SSHSKG
-444 LRRFLKKEYVNKITG
+444 LRRFLKKEYVNKATG

-465 DLVPMIDEAKLT
+465 DLTPMIDEAKLN
-477 EFNDLMGYY
+477 EFNELMGYY
-486 QIVTSELEMG
+486 QIVTSELGMG

-579 ALAGWQALELP
+579 ALAGWQVLELP

-627 LKATASPF
+627 MKATANPF

>member
-1 MLRPLLTEVHHL
+1 M
-13 WYNNIII
+13 
-20 PIFYKKDSMSLHIE
+20 HIE
-34 KQKSGN
+34 QYKSN
-40 NEYLRLVSLKRMKSS
+40 SRAYLRLVSGKRMKDSL
-55 NGRLMIGKKTIVSLG
+55 GRPIIGKRIVLSLG

-78 RPDYLRRLR
+78 KPDYLRRLR

-92 GRPLIKELEPYVDQ
+92 GRPLIKELEPYVGQ

-124 GEPKRLAPC
+124 GEPKRMAPC

-186 GQYYAP
+186 DRYYTP

-207 VIYANRKR
+207 VIHANRR
-215 IVQRMNTCIS
+215 QIVQRMNTCIA

-246 ARPDEDFEDA
+246 ARPDEDFEDE
-256 DGNVVAGLRKF
+256 DGNTVAGLRKF

-346 YIVSKSLRKT
+346 YTSRRASGR
-356 DKAERTWAIDP
+356 RT
-367 EGYTVVSETFRHKSR
+367 RR
-382 IVKRVVKDENG
+382 
-393 RKHEVREKVVVYWS
+393 
-407 KAFYERERNE
+407 
-417 NMSFME
+417 
-423 FLRKLRENPGSYRIS
+423 
-438 SAHSKG
+438 SAHGPS
-444 LRRFLKKEYVNKITG
+444 T
-459 EKVDSA
+459 
-465 DLVPMIDEAKLT
+465 
-477 EFNDLMGYY
+477 
-486 QIVTSELEMG
+486 
-496 DREVIE
+496 
-502 KYHGLTQIEDQFREM
+502 
-517 KGTLEARPVFVQTPE
+517 
-532 HIKAHL
+532 
-538 MVCFMAL
+538 
-545 TMIRIIQRKTRLSA
+545 
-559 KPAKGESK
+559 
-567 WSYGIPGARVSE
+567 PGATPSSTGSSGTSR
-579 ALAGWQALELP
+579 
-590 GEYYQV
+590 
-596 LKPKGDDI
+596 
-604 FAILK
+604 
-609 AFGMELKP
+609 
-617 QLYTRGEIRE
+617 
-627 LKATASPF
+627 AS

>member
-1 MLRPLLTEVHHL
+1 
-13 WYNNIII
+13 
-20 PIFYKKDSMSLHIE
+20 MSLHIE

-87 ESFAE
+87 ESFSE

-106 APVRRWTVTFERG
+106 APVRKWTVTFERG

-124 GEPKRLAPC
+124 GEPKRMAPC

-207 VIYANRKR
+207 VIYANRR
-215 IVQRMNTCIS
+215 QIVQRMNTCVS

-285 DDNGIPISFA
+285 DGNGIPISFA
-295 TFPGNMLD
+295 TFPGNTLD

-313 TVGDLGFKR
+313 AAGDLGIRR

-332 SGPNMHAVREAGNG
+332 SGTNMYAVREAGNG

-367 EGYTVVSETFRHKSR
+367 EGYTVVSENFRHKSR

-393 RKHEVREKVVVYWS
+393 KKHEVREKVVVYWS
-407 KAFYERERNE
+407 KAFYERERSE
-417 NMSFME
+417 NASFME
-423 FLRKLRENPGSYRIS
+423 FLGKLKENPGSYRIS
-438 SAHSKG
+438 SSHSKG
-444 LRRFLKKEYVNKITG
+444 LRRFLKKEYVNKVTG

-465 DLVPMIDEAKLT
+465 DLMPMIDEAKLT

-517 KGTLEARPVFVQTPE
+517 KGTLETRPVFVQTPE

-579 ALAGWQALELP
+579 ALAGWQVLELP

-627 LKATASPF
+627 MKATASPF

>member
-1 MLRPLLTEVHHL
+1 M
-13 WYNNIII
+13 
-20 PIFYKKDSMSLHIE
+20 HIE
-34 KQKSGN
+34 QYKSN
-40 NEYLRLVSLKRMKSS
+40 SRAYLRLVSGKRMKDSL
-55 NGRLMIGKKTIVSLG
+55 GRPIIGKRIVLSLG

-78 RPDYLRRLR
+78 RPDYLKRLR

-92 GRPLIKELEPYVDQ
+92 GRPLIKELEPYVGQ
-106 APVRRWTVTFERG
+106 APVRKWTVTFERG

-124 GEPKRLAPC
+124 GEPKRMAPC
-133 VLDPVFRA
+133 ILDPVFRA

-146 LFASVKCASRIKYDL
+146 LFASVKCASRIRYDL

-186 GQYYAP
+186 DQYYVP
-192 LVKSTNPDNVYDALD
+192 PVKSTNPDNVYDALD
-207 VIYANRKR
+207 VIYANRR
-215 IVQRMNTCIS
+215 QIVQRMNTCIA
-225 RGIGRSA
+225 RAIGRSPG
-232 DTVFYDVTNFFFET
+232 TVFYDVTNFFFET
-246 ARPDEDFEDA
+246 ARPDDDFEDE
-256 DGNVVAGLRKF
+256 DGSVATGLRKF

-295 TFPGNMLD
+295 TFPGNTLD

-308 PAMDE
+308 PAMKE
-313 TVGDLGFKR
+313 TMGDLGIGR

-332 SGPNMHAVREAGNG
+332 SGTNMYAVREAGNG

-356 DKAERTWAIDP
+356 DKAERAWAIDP
-367 EGYTVVSETFRHKSR
+367 DGYTVVSDRFRHKSR
-382 IVKRVVKDENG
+382 IVKRVVKDDDG
-393 RKHEVREKVVVYWS
+393 RKHEIREKVVVYWS
-407 KAFYERERNE
+407 KAFYEREKNE
-417 NMSFME
+417 NASFME
-423 FLRKLRENPGSYRIS
+423 FLQKLRENPGCYRIS

-444 LRRFLKKEYVNKITG
+444 LRRFLKKEYVNKVTG
-459 EKVDSA
+459 EKVDSS
-465 DLVPMIDEAKLT
+465 DLVPMIDEAKLN
-477 EFNDLMGYY
+477 EFNELMGYY
-486 QIVTSELEMG
+486 QIVTSELDMG

-517 KGTLEARPVFVQTPE
+517 KGTLETRPVFVQTPE

-545 TMIRIIQRKTRLSA
+545 TMIRIIQRKTRLAA
-559 KPAKGESK
+559 KPSKEDSK
-567 WSYGIPGARVSE
+567 WSYGIPGRRISD
-579 ALAGWQALELP
+579 ALAGWQVVELP

-596 LKPKGDDI
+596 QKSKGDDI

-627 LKATASPF
+627 MKATANPF